1 MFKKILFA
9 VWDRWK
15 AFGHMLATFQ
25 SRVMLFVFYFIIL
38 APFALLMRAFS
49 DPLRLRPGLSPTWL
63 ERAAPDQDM
72 SRLARRQF

>member
-1 MFKKILFA
+1 MFMQILRVLWA
-9 VWDRWK
+9 RWK

-25 SRVMLFVFYFIIL
+25 SRVLLFIFYFIVL

-49 DPLRLRPGLSPTWL
+49 DPLRLRAGLSPTWL
-63 ERAAPDQDM
+63 ERAAPDRDM